1 MKKTYSKRRAKVS
14 NLSIENEICVAFVHI
29 FICLFSRPS
38 FYFLISLFCQM
49 YHSQIVLAISPT
61 LYSVPYRFEIASA
74 VLLPIFNCEKMI
86 KFCFQLIIN
95 SILNSNKSFF
105 QQSISNFL
113 PSHHDSVLDQLYDP
127 EKRNISVDK
136 PQHMNCLMLIP
147 ISTPNTAFQFH
158 LQMETRAVDRTYG
171 TKYKD

>member
-14 NLSIENEICVAFVHI
+14 NLSIKNKKCVAFVHI

-74 VLLPIFNCEKMI
+74 VLLPIFNCEKII
-86 KFCFQLIIN
+86 KFCFQLKIN

-136 PQHMNCLMLIP
+136 TLMLIL
-147 ISTPNTAFQFH
+147 ISTHNTAFQFH
-158 LQMETRAVDRTYG
+158 LHMETRAVDRTYG
-171 TKYKD
+171 TKYTD